1 MAPGAVAPSVG
12 VVIPSAYEPATARPV
27 LVGHDGS
34 SRGDDAVELGRLLAD
49 LLHAPIDVVCVHPYA
64 PVSARMGG
72 NGWAA
77 LNAAEA
83 RGALG
88 QARKHL
94 AARDAVTFRRI
105 PASTPALGL
114 DLAAEEGDAE
124 LIVVGSTGRRML
136 GRLLAGTTA
145 EQLCTHAHRPVAV
158 APAGYAARYGG
169 PRVLG
174 VAYDHGAESRAA
186 LDFALHLRAGTGT
199 PVRLIGVFDG
209 TASERAYGVPAD
221 VHAARDWARCRL
233 QRAARGLPHTQ
244 ARLVDGRPAA
254 TLARV
259 SADVDLLVMG
269 SRGRGTL
276 RRALLGSVSSEV
288 IERARCPVVVVPRG
302 SARSS

>member
-34 SRGDDAVELGRLLAD
+34 SRGDDAVELGRLLVD
-49 LLHAPIDVVCVHPYA
+49 LLHAPIDVVCVHPY
-64 PVSARMGG
+64 
-72 NGWAA
+72 
-77 LNAAEA
+77 
-83 RGALG
+83 
-88 QARKHL
+88 
-94 AARDAVTFRRI
+94 
-105 PASTPALGL
+105 
-114 DLAAEEGDAE
+114 LAAEEGDAE
-124 LIVVGSTGRRML
+124 LIVVGSTGRGML

-259 SADVDLLVMG
+259 SADLDLLVMG

-302 SARSS
+302 SA